1 MPAFPTH
8 PGAFSLPRSSAP
20 DIRISPPDAHID
32 AAVSTLAQSQGFQHY
47 GRPEAEDLTLR
58 FKALVEARGNGSLRT
73 RACEYQAL
81 LSYACHKLNLYF
93 PVYTLFDDPSTN
105 DWERNF
111 GTAFLNA
118 SDETVDR
125 ICESFSL
132 QISDMVDVRLMGG

>member
-1 MPAFPTH
+1 M
-8 PGAFSLPRSSAP
+8 
-20 DIRISPPDAHID
+20 
-32 AAVSTLAQSQGFQHY
+32 
-47 GRPEAEDLTLR
+47 R
-58 FKALVEARGNGSLRT
+58 FKALVEARGNESLKT

-81 LSYACHKLNLYF
+81 LSYACPKLNLYF

-132 QISDMVDVRLMGG
+132 QIW